1 LPLVKIAEKRNFY
14 YKFFSDLTQGFLKYP
29 SVNFAHPTRKTGMK
43 THYLFLFSVT
53 LGLLLTLGSGQ
64 RAQSVRIVDGLKSA
78 ELLRPSPSVVVQTP
92 DIPQFEGEQL
102 VDIQTINPDI
112 TLDIRYN
119 TANNFLNVQLYS
131 VPRCLLRTSVAHK
144 LSRVQEQLQ
153 PMGLGLKVFD
163 CYRPL
168 SVTRKMW
175 EALPD
180 PRYVANPARGS
191 RHNRGAAVDLT
202 LIDSMGNE
210 LEMPTDFD
218 DFTDRAARD
227 YQGTDVSNQAR
238 QNSQLLERVM
248 TQQGFIPLITEWW
261 HFDAENWQD
270 YPLLDISLEAIE

>member
-1 LPLVKIAEKRNFY
+1 MK
-14 YKFFSDLTQGFLKYP
+14 
-29 SVNFAHPTRKTGMK
+29 VN
-43 THYLFLFSVT
+43 YILLFSVA
-53 LGLLLTLGSGQ
+53 LGLVLTIGFWQ
-64 RAQSVRIVDGLKSA
+64 PAESVRIVERFNAGEGVLQ
-78 ELLRPSPSVVVQTP
+78 RPSIVGEKTP
-92 DIPQFEGEQL
+92 EIAQFEGENL
-102 VDIQTINPDI
+102 VDIQEINPDI
-112 TLDIRYN
+112 TLDIRYA
-119 TANNFLNVQLYS
+119 TANNFLKVKLYS
-131 VPRCLLRTSVAHK
+131 VPRCLLRTSVAEK

-153 PMGLGLKVFD
+153 HRGLGLKVFD

-202 LIDSMGNE
+202 LVDARGNE

-227 YQGTDVSNQAR
+227 YEGSDVSNQAR
-238 QNSQLLERVM
+238 QNSQLLESVM

>member
-1 LPLVKIAEKRNFY
+1 MKIN
-14 YKFFSDLTQGFLKYP
+14 
-29 SVNFAHPTRKTGMK
+29 
-43 THYLFLFSVT
+43 YLLLFSVA
-53 LGLLLTLGSGQ
+53 LGLIITFGPGQ
-64 RAQSVRIVDGLKSA
+64 RAESVRIFDELKSK
-78 ELLRPSPSVVVQTP
+78 EGEVQNPSVVVQKISKTP
-92 DIPQFEGEQL
+92 QSEGENL
-102 VDIQTINPDI
+102 VDIQDINPNI
-112 TLDIRYN
+112 TLDIRYA
-119 TANNFLNVQLYS
+119 TANNFLNVKLYS
-131 VPRCLLRTSVAHK
+131 VPRCLLRTSVAQK

-175 EALPD
+175 EVLPD

-202 LIDSMGNE
+202 LIDAMGNE

-218 DFTDRAARD
+218 DFSDRAARD
-227 YQGTDVSNQAR
+227 YPGTDVSPQAR
-238 QNSQLLERVM
+238 QNSQLLESVM

-270 YPLLDISLEAIE
+270 YPLLDISLEEINAG

>member
-1 LPLVKIAEKRNFY
+1 MKINY
-14 YKFFSDLTQGFLKYP
+14 IL
-29 SVNFAHPTRKTGMK
+29 
-43 THYLFLFSVT
+43 LFSVA
-53 LGLLLTLGSGQ
+53 LGLVITIGSWQ
-64 RAQSVRIVDGLKSA
+64 RAESVRIFDGLKSG
-78 ELLRPSPSVVVQTP
+78 EWGPQSPAVVVQRTP
-92 DIPQFEGEQL
+92 AIPQFEGENL
-102 VDIQTINPDI
+102 VDIQEINPDI
-112 TLDIRYN
+112 TLDIRYA

-131 VPRCLLRTSVAHK
+131 VPRCLLRTSVAQK
-144 LSRVQEQLQ
+144 LSLVQEQLQ
-153 PMGLGLKVFD
+153 PMGLGLKIFD

-202 LIDSMGNE
+202 LIDAWGNE

-218 DFTDRAARD
+218 DFSDRAARD

-248 TQQGFIPLITEWW
+248 TQQGFISLITEWW

-270 YPLLDISLEAIE
+270 YPLLDISLEEINEG